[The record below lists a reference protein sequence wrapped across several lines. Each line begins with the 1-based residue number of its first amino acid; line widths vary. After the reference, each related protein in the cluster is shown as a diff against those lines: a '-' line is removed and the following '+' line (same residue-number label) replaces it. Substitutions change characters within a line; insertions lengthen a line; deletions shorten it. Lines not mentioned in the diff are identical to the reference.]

1 MERQEQDLLREA
13 IQRWPTPWQVVPAT
27 ERNNTDY
34 ILKDANGH
42 KISLMA
48 NYSHWK
54 LELYAYY
61 ANQHATLTEQRD
73 RLAAALRNLLKD
85 YEQTYRDLTDGQFEF
100 SGTAIRQAQRALA
113 TVEQGSGQSDS

>member
-73 RLAAALRNLLKD
+73 RLVGILQRARAAAQIRS
-85 YEQTYRDLTDGQFEF
+85 DLHERLH
-100 SGTAIRQAQRALA
+100 GTPTRESWVEDADNALA
-113 TVEQGSGQSDS
+113 TVEQGEGA